1 MPPDPVP
8 QTDPTSPAGTEPT
21 SVPEL
26 VTPALLVDSDRLEA
40 NLATMAERRPGPA
53 LRPHVKAHKCTAL
66 ARRQVAHGHQGF
78 TCATIREVEGMATAG
93 LGHDLLL
100 ANEVLDTRRLGAV
113 AERTGARIT
122 VAVDSEETI
131 AAASDGG
138 VREVLIDV
146 AVGLPRCGC
155 RPDDAGRLADLARAR
170 GLEVRGVMGY
180 EGHVTIVADRAE
192 RSAAV
197 EAAMEKLLAAH
208 AQVGGDVVSG
218 GATVTWDLNTWVTE
232 LQAGSYA
239 LMDTTFAPMVP
250 EFAPALGLVASV
262 ISVSRRWAV
271 CDAGLKSLGM
281 DHGNP
286 TFEDDRFDVLVV
298 SDEHVTFTW
307 VDGEPP
313 RVGDRVVLIPAHV
326 DPTVA
331 YHERL
336 HLVRGDQ
343 VLDVW
348 PVDLRGW

>member
-1 MPPDPVP
+1 MSPVSENV
-8 QTDPTSPAGTEPT
+8 TSP
-21 SVPEL
+21 VEL
-26 VTPALLVDSDRLEA
+26 TTPALVVDADALEA

-66 ARRQVAHGHQGF
+66 AHRQAALGHQAF
-78 TCATIREVEGMATAG
+78 TCATIREVEGMAAAG

-100 ANEVLDTRRLGAV
+100 ANEVLDARRLGAV

-122 VAVDSEETI
+122 VAVDSAETVV
-131 AAASDGG
+131 AAADGAE
-138 VREVLIDV
+138 REVLIDV

-155 RPDDAGRLADLARAR
+155 RPDDAGRLADLARER
-170 GLEVRGVMGY
+170 GLAVRGVMGY
-180 EGHVTIVADRAE
+180 EGHVTVVADRTE
-192 RSAAV
+192 RAAAV
-197 EAAMEKLLAAH
+197 EVAMEKLLAAH

-239 LMDTTFAPMVP
+239 LMDTAFASMTP
-250 EFAPALGLVASV
+250 EFAPALTLEATV

-286 TFEDDRFDVLVV
+286 SFVDDRFEVLVV
-298 SDEHVTFTW
+298 SDEHVTFNW
-307 VDGEPP
+307 GDGDAP
-313 RVGDRVVLIPAHV
+313 RVGDRVRLIPAHV

-336 HLVRGDQ
+336 HLVRADR
-343 VLDVW
+343 VVEVW